1 MATADNTP
9 AFSGGDVVFES
20 LLVMDEPLLRELVSA
35 KDRSMNKRDG
45 LVMCAVWAVVLVAYI
60 WGTVSVGVMTAW
72 GVIAGVIVVALL
84 GWSVALAVTGFTL
97 FWPKRSWRKTADHWF
112 GRHGVGAGDDQRC
125 ELRSSACL
133 SEARCCVMKEGR
145 PAGSV
150 AKPYKASSHVEE
162 TEHLVVLVATDGEV
176 GSVLHNMFSPSYA
189 DKLAGRADLEDICWD
204 KRTLAGGTP
213 EQLVEYLQ
221 RKLGAR

>member
-150 AKPYKASSHVEE
+150 AKPYKAFSHVEE
-162 TEHLVVLVATDGEV
+162 TEHLVVLVAADGEV